1 MCYRLFIV
9 LFSACLLAGVLWA
22 DEKNPSSRDSS
33 VQDQT
38 AQEQNSSVPS
48 EPSRAQKKLQE
59 FTPSEE
65 ISADKPVAFPVDI

>member
-1 MCYRLFIV
+1 MRYRLFGV
-9 LFSACLLAGVLWA
+9 LFSVCLLAGVLWA
-22 DEKNPSSRDSS
+22 DENGPSSPDSS

-38 AQEQNSSVPS
+38 AQEEKPS
-48 EPSRAQKKLQE
+48 APSDSSRASKKLQE